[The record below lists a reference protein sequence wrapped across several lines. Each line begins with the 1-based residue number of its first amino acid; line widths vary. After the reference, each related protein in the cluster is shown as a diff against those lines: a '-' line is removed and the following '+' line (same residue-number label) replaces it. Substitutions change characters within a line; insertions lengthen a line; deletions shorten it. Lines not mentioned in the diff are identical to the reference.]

1 MPVWLLLLQA
11 CWVAAFV
18 GLGFKLWVLN
28 IDMLDN
34 LVPGV
39 PNTWKFM
46 LLRKMP
52 RSEELTEKGQ
62 ILRRQYFRLLLI
74 FIVLFFSGAI
84 VLNLGKI
91 LA

>member
-34 LVPGV
+34 LVPGARS
-39 PNTWKFM
+39 TWKFM

-52 RSEELTEKGQ
+52 RSEELNEKGQ

-91 LA
+91 VA

>member
-18 GLGFKLWVLN
+18 GLGFKLWLLN
-28 IDMLDN
+28 VDMLDN
-34 LVPGV
+34 LAPGA
-39 PNTWKFM
+39 PSRWKFM
-46 LLRKMP
+46 LLRRMP
-52 RSEELTEKGQ
+52 RSEELNETGQ

-74 FIVLFFSGAI
+74 FIPLFFSGAI

>member
-11 CWVAAFV
+11 CWVAAFA

-34 LVPGV
+34 LAPGARS
-39 PNTWKFM
+39 TWKFM